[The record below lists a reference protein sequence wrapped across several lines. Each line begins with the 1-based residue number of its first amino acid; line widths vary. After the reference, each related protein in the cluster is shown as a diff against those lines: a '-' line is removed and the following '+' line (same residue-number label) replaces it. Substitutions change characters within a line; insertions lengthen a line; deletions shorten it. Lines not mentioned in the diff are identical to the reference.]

1 MRCFTIKTPM
11 IARRYTYI
19 KTAHSNGAMG
29 QAAAARAARPAH
41 GHARHTRPCAALGR
55 GEKHVAATAAG
66 ADNMMHSIPNV
77 YFDEQHF
84 YMGKSLPTAAQSP
97 RSVRPVPSG
106 ACATYGRAGCT
117 LSSP

>member
-1 MRCFTIKTPM
+1 MMSAKGWAPTHDAPRGWLV
-11 IARRYTYI
+11 RLV
-19 KTAHSNGAMG
+19 
-29 QAAAARAARPAH
+29 ARAAQMLPWAGAH
-41 GHARHTRPCAALGR
+41 LARPCANLGR
-55 GEKHVAATAAG
+55 GEEHVAATAAG

-77 YFDEQHF
+77 YLDEQHF

-106 ACATYGRAGCT
+106 ACATCGHAGCT